1 MLSITAFCRKGT
13 DHLDTGE
20 TGDSDQTQR
29 ERGRARK
36 QTNHRAAVDACS
48 LVAQGPV
55 RAAFRFAIA
64 EALQAQCPALILHS
78 DWPVSSIILVRMF
91 LETGVPS
98 YLQTYSS
105 LTGIWSEFY
114 YNRNICW
121 IICHADGCAV
131 MGISGLD
138 VNVAVTAMALLQS
151 LRQELLGMT
160 GIERGRTGKQQRPAL
175 TQPPPMGFEKDI
187 CGMALESL
195 EERGLELRE
204 EREEQW
210 KEGEW
215 GDRLHPPIERSEH
228 QKLHS
233 LDGA

>member
-78 DWPVSSIILVRMF
+78 DWPGSSIILLRVAAAYPGHDYCMRHAIVRVRCSI
-91 LETGVPS
+91 GC
-98 YLQTYSS
+98 
-105 LTGIWSEFY
+105 
-114 YNRNICW
+114 RCR
-121 IICHADGCAV
+121 DGCAV

-151 LRQELLGMT
+151 LRDW
-160 GIERGRTGKQQRPAL
+160 TGKNWKAAEATADAATTDGL
-175 TQPPPMGFEKDI
+175 KI
-187 CGMALESL
+187 ESL

-215 GDRLHPPIERSEH
+215 GDRLHPPTERSEH